1 VIRQNG
7 AEWDQATGLFTATK
21 SGTYQVSAAMAYSA
35 FAGTVGNQYNISIAK
50 NGVDQSI
57 LLNFVENT
65 TSTIKPVG
73 SVTAIVSVVP
83 GDVISIRVYHVT
95 GANRTLSDAPAGSG
109 AQNNISIQ
117 EIPGKIKRN

>member
-1 VIRQNG
+1 
-7 AEWDQATGLFTATK
+7 
-21 SGTYQVSAAMAYSA
+21 
-35 FAGTVGNQYNISIAK
+35 
-50 NGVDQSI
+50 
-57 LLNFVENT
+57 LNFVENT

-117 EIPGKIKRN
+117 EIPTRIQK